1 MFMHANKALL
11 YAENKND
18 EKALRRELKES
29 RICFD
34 MVEVY
39 PLVNQ
44 IKPSYF
50 WVLSFEETF
59 DYVFS
64 KILGEKINTKFIK
77 TTKNIQ
83 LLLNTSSHVPSFL
96 S

>member
-1 MFMHANKALL
+1 MHANKALL
-11 YAENKND
+11 YAENKKD
-18 EKALRRELKES
+18 EKNLKKELKES
-29 RICFD
+29 RISFD

-39 PLVNQ
+39 PLPNQ
-44 IKPSYF
+44 IKLSYF

-59 DYVFS
+59 DYVFN
-64 KILGEKINTKFIK
+64 KILGEKNKIKFIK

-83 LLLNTSSHVPSFL
+83 LLLNNKSHIPSFL